1 MNHKC
6 KNTGKTPLMHA
17 AKHGDDEAVRYLLAV
32 RLSAHSTN
40 APFFSKLASLFC
52 AYIDRF

>member
-40 APFFSKLASLFC
+40 ALFFF
-52 AYIDRF
+52 